1 MLLLCTKLA
10 TGTLQSVCGTILQ
23 PHVAP
28 FADHEQQEAFDK
40 LDNMMA

>member
-28 FADHEQQEAFDK
+28 FADEQQEAFDE